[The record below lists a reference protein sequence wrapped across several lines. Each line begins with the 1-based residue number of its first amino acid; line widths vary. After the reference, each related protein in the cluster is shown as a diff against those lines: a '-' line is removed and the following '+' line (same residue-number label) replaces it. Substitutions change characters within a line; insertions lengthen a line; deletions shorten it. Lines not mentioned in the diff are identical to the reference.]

1 MRVWIVIH
9 ARIAPRENHP
19 PRIFGDFTVSGIKT
33 DVQARRDFN
42 HAAGHNQQQ
51 NQNSGRGAP
60 DRITPEF
67 NRAAA
72 PAEQKETSRDQP
84 APALNLEP
92 SQADLKQGGKYDLRC
107 PDRLQNMQEQMQQ
120 QRSRNQDQS
129 LGR

>member
-1 MRVWIVIH
+1 MSDITTSVNLR
-9 ARIAPRENHP
+9 
-19 PRIFGDFTVSGIKT
+19 GDFT
-33 DVQARRDFN
+33 R
-42 HAAGHNQQQ
+42 AAGQDQQQ

-92 SQADLKQGGKYDLRC
+92 SQADLKQGGKYDLRS
-107 PDRLQNMQEQMQQ
+107 PDRLQNMQEQIQQ